1 MPDSAIRMHSML
13 IEQERGWL
21 MRRWVG
27 LEIVLPSVEHT
38 GIVDRQPKG
47 YHSLY
52 PMVWLTQ
59 KLDLTPE
66 DMSTNK

>member
-1 MPDSAIRMHSML
+1 MLDSAIPMHSML
-13 IEQERGWL
+13 IEWERGWL

-59 KLDLTPE
+59 KIRPHT
-66 DMSTNK
+66 